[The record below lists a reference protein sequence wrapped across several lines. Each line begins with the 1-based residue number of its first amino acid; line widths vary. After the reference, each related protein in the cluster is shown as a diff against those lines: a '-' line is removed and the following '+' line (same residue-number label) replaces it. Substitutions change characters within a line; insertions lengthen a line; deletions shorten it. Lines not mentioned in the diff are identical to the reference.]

1 MQIYGLIGYPVK
13 HSLSKKMQEAAFEK
27 IGIPAE
33 YRLIAVKPEELED
46 FLLRD
51 KKAVDVDG
59 NSFSVKDLSGFNITI
74 PHKVKAREI
83 FEKEFPFGKNASQ
96 AEEALYYVQLSG
108 AVNTAKRNADKLE
121 YRNTDAPG
129 FLESLKKDLNFSI
142 QNKNILLIGCGG
154 AGRAVIAA
162 LSWKQNKVK
171 NIYITDINDEA
182 INSAKGYF
190 QGLGFPHLENKLK
203 FIPNKEISKFMES
216 CDLLVNATPCGMEE
230 TDPCVVD
237 EKLIQRNL
245 AVFDLIYNP
254 KETKLLKIARE
265 KGAAA
270 VNGLGMLLYQGARA
284 FEFWTGKKAPVDQ
297 MREALNQGVKNL

>member
-13 HSLSKKMQEAAFEK
+13 HSLSKKMQEAAFKK

-33 YRLIAVKPEELED
+33 YRLIPVSPEELED

-51 KKAVDVDG
+51 KKVADVDG
-59 NSFSVKDLSGFNITI
+59 QPISVKDLSGFNITI
-74 PHKVKAREI
+74 PHKVRAREI
-83 FEKEFPFGKNASQ
+83 LEKEFPFDKNASHM
-96 AEEALYYVQLSG
+96 EEVLYYVKLSG
-108 AVNTAKRNADKLE
+108 AVNTAKRNADKLD

-162 LSWKQNKVK
+162 LSWKQNKVN
-171 NIYITDINDEA
+171 NIYITDINDDA
-182 INSAKGYF
+182 INYAKNYF
-190 QGLGFPHLENKLK
+190 QGLSFPHLDNKLK
-203 FIPNKEISKFMES
+203 FISNQEISNFIES

-230 TDPCVVD
+230 ADPCIVD
-237 EKLIQRNL
+237 EKLIRRNL
-245 AVFDLIYNP
+245 AVFDLVYNP
-254 KETKLLKIARE
+254 KETKLLKIAKE

-284 FEFWTGKKAPVDQ
+284 FEFWAEKKAPVTE

>member
-1 MQIYGLIGYPVK
+1 L
-13 HSLSKKMQEAAFEK
+13 
-27 IGIPAE
+27 
-33 YRLIAVKPEELED
+33 
-46 FLLRD
+46 
-51 KKAVDVDG
+51 
-59 NSFSVKDLSGFNITI
+59 FSVKDLSGFNITI

-83 FEKEFPFGKNASQ
+83 LEKEFPFAQSSSVT
-96 AEEALYYVQLSG
+96 EEVLYYVQLSG
-108 AVNTAKRNADKLE
+108 AVNTVKRSADKLE
-121 YRNTDAPG
+121 YRNTDALG
-129 FLESLKKDLNFSI
+129 FMESLKKGLNFSI

-190 QGLGFPHLENKLK
+190 QGLGFPHLDNKLK
-203 FIPNKEISKFMES
+203 FIPNKDIPDFIES

-230 TDPCVVD
+230 NDPCVVD
-237 EKLIQRNL
+237 EKIIRRNL

-270 VNGLGMLLYQGARA
+270 INGLGMLLYQGARA
-284 FEFWTGKKAPVDQ
+284 FEFWTGKKAPIEE
-297 MREALNQGVKNL
+297 MREALKEGVKTL